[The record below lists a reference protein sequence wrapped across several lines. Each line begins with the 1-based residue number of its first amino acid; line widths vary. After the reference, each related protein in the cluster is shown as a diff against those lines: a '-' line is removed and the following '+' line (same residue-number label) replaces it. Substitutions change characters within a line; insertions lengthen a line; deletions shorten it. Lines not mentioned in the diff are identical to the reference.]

1 MKQKRRVAWV
11 DNDRT
16 KHSYVFRDYMSQVA
30 QARYVIRKAQ
40 MIIDG
45 CARRFGIGP
54 LEHQALIQIYGAAEG
69 ALMVGQLAD
78 RLNIV
83 PALASRLVKQLEAEG
98 YVARATSP
106 TDRRTMLVSAT
117 LAAEARLFE
126 IVENAHLEIEA
137 FRKQATIA
145 EREATHEIVAFYVGR
160 FGIPQPRD

>member
-1 MKQKRRVAWV
+1 MKQKRRVAWF

-16 KHSYVFRDYMSQVA
+16 RHSYAFRDYMGQVA

-45 CARRFGIGP
+45 CARKFGIGP
-54 LEHQALIQIYGAAEG
+54 LEHQALIQIYGAPDG

-98 YVARATSP
+98 YVARATSL
-106 TDRRTMLVSAT
+106 TDRRTMRVST
-117 LAAEARLFE
+117 TPAAEARLFE
-126 IVENAHLEIEA
+126 IVENAHLEVEA

-160 FGIPQPRD
+160 SGIPQPRG

>member
-1 MKQKRRVAWV
+1 MKEKRRVAWV

-16 KHSYVFRDYMSQVA
+16 KHSYAFRDYMCQVA

-45 CARRFGIGP
+45 CARKFGIGP

-83 PALASRLVKQLEAEG
+83 PPLASRLVKQLEADG
-98 YVARATSP
+98 YVARMTPP
-106 TDRRTMLVSAT
+106 TDRRTMLVST
-117 LAAEARLFE
+117 TPAAEARLFE
-126 IVENAHLEIEA
+126 IVESAHREIEA
-137 FRKQATIA
+137 FRKHATVA
-145 EREATHEIVAFYVGR
+145 EREATHEIIGFY
-160 FGIPQPRD
+160 